1 MTVDRLSARLRQLW
15 LCYRLQ
21 LKILLISPFE
31 GFLGIVFPLMFATAT
46 LMVYRVNGD
55 EAAMAY
61 AGLGAAVMGVWTSVT
76 VSASTLLNRERWA
89 GTLELL
95 VAAPTP
101 FSMVLIPITTA
112 MATVGLVSVVV
123 TLVWNRLVFGVR
135 LEVESWPLF
144 VLGVLAATVTIAMF
158 GFLLSV
164 VAVRYRTAW
173 ALGASLEYPGWL
185 LCGFVVPIALLP
197 VVLHP
202 ISYALAP
209 TWAVE
214 AMRSAASGESPWGEL
229 GICIALGSAYAAV
242 AAYLGVRLI
251 DSARRNATL
260 ALT

>member
-1 MTVDRLSARLRQLW
+1 MSGRFQGRLGQLW
-15 LCYRLQ
+15 LCYKLQ

-31 GFLGIVFPLMFATAT
+31 GVLTIIFPMMFATAT
-46 LMVYRVNGD
+46 LLVYRVNG
-55 EAAMAY
+55 ETAAMAY

-76 VSASTLLNRERWA
+76 VSASTLLNRERWS

-95 VAAPTP
+95 IAAPTP

-112 MATVGLVSVVV
+112 MATVGLVSVAL

-135 LEVESWPLF
+135 LQIESYPLF
-144 VLGVLAATVTIAMF
+144 VVGVLAATVTIAMF

-185 LCGFVVPIALLP
+185 LCGFVVPLALLP
-197 VVLHP
+197 VVLRP
-202 ISYALAP
+202 VSYALAP

-214 AMRSAASGESPWGEL
+214 AMRSAASGGNPWGEL
-229 GICIALGSAYAAV
+229 GICLALGLGYAGL

-251 DSARRNATL
+251 ESARRNATL

>member
-1 MTVDRLSARLRQLW
+1 MSGAVVGRLRQLW

-31 GFLGIVFPLMFATAT
+31 GFLAVIFPLMFATAT
-46 LMVYRVNGD
+46 LMVYRVNGNQ
-55 EAAMAY
+55 EAMAY
-61 AGLGAAVMGVWTSVT
+61 AALGAAVMGVWTSVT
-76 VSASTLLNRERWA
+76 VSASTLLNRERWS
-89 GTLELL
+89 GTLELW

-101 FSMVLIPITTA
+101 FAMILIPVTTA

-135 LEVESWPLF
+135 LQVESWPLL

-158 GFLLSV
+158 GFFLSV

-173 ALGASLEYPGWL
+173 ALGAALEYPGWL

-197 VVLHP
+197 MVLRP
-202 ISYALAP
+202 VSYALAP

-214 AMRSAASGESPWGEL
+214 AMRSAAAGGSPWGEL
-229 GICIALGSAYAAV
+229 GMCLALGSAYAII
-242 AAYLGVRLI
+242 AAYLGNRLI
-251 DSARRNATL
+251 DSARQNATL

>member
-1 MTVDRLSARLRQLW
+1 
-15 LCYRLQ
+15 
-21 LKILLISPFE
+21 
-31 GFLGIVFPLMFATAT
+31 
-46 LMVYRVNGD
+46 
-55 EAAMAY
+55 
-61 AGLGAAVMGVWTSVT
+61 MGVWTSVT
-76 VSASTLLNRERWA
+76 VSASTLLNRERWS

-123 TLVWNRLVFGVR
+123 TLVWNRIVFGVR
-135 LEVESWPLF
+135 LEIASWPLF

-197 VVLHP
+197 VVLRP
-202 ISYALAP
+202 VSYALAP

-229 GICIALGSAYAAV
+229 GICLALGAGYAAL